1 MKTPLSVIPAF
12 VLAALVLAL
21 PAGPVA
27 PAHAGPYADTLS
39 QCLVRSTTE
48 QDKAALVRWM
58 FASEAQHP
66 AVEEFAT
73 VTPERRTELSKT
85 VAAVFER
92 LLTQNCQSQFADAR
106 AHEGE
111 KTVSVSF
118 SILVQTALQGLI
130 ENPNVSSAL
139 AGVDD
144 HLNKEKISA
153 AMAQARVTGPK
164 RDAGGRADGGR

>member
-1 MKTPLSVIPAF
+1 MKTRLSVIPGFALA
-12 VLAALVLAL
+12 VLVAALAA
-21 PAGPVA
+21 GPTA
-27 PAHAGPYADTLS
+27 PAHAGPSADALS
-39 QCLVRSTTE
+39 QCLVQSTTE
-48 QDKAALVRWM
+48 QDKADLVRWM

-66 AVEEFAT
+66 AVSELAT
-73 VTPERRTELSKT
+73 VAPEQRTELSKT

-92 LLTQNCQSQFADAR
+92 LLTKDCQTQFADAR

-118 SILVQTALQGLI
+118 SILVQTALQGMI

-139 AGVDD
+139 SAVDD

-153 AMAQARVTGPK
+153 AMAQSRVVEPR
-164 RDAGGRADGGR
+164 RDTPEKGDGRR